1 MQGDNG
7 SSVTC
12 PVNLTLLDTIGVCQT
27 SSGFI
32 SGTVL
37 AYGLSGLDDV
47 GVTIGNND
55 GIISW
60 STTDLNGEFAFSME
74 SDATDMAV
82 ERSDSWYLNLTSN
95 DLFLLEEILIGAYE
109 PNQLEEASA
118 DINNDGILSLIHIS
132 EPTRPY

>member
-1 MQGDNG
+1 M
-7 SSVTC
+7 
-12 PVNLTLLDTIGVCQT
+12 
-27 SSGFI
+27 
-32 SGTVL
+32 L

-55 GIISW
+55 GVISW

-95 DLFLLEEILIGAYE
+95 DLFLLEEILIGAYK
-109 PNQLEEASA
+109 PNQLEAASA
-118 DINNDGILSLIHIS
+118 DINNDGIVNTFDFIIMKRLLLGE
-132 EPTRPY
+132 EPNLCLLYTSDAADE